1 MARKQYPETAL
12 LTAVA
17 GVGVL
22 IALTFILTLEDPHRF
37 PKSRAVGAYLGMK
50 PRRQQSGGR
59 DPELGISKEGDVYLR
74 KLLVQGAPRLKPCPD
89 TRRPTSEFTIIHCR
103 GRTDPAGLSTT
114 ACSPTGARSA
124 R

>member
-37 PKSRAVGAYLGMK
+37 PKSGLWRLPGDEA
-50 PRRQQSGGR
+50 RRRQSGGR
-59 DPELGISKEGDVYLR
+59 DPELGISKEGTCTC
-74 KLLVQGAPRLKPCPD
+74 GSCW
-89 TRRPTSEFTIIHCR
+89 C
-103 GRTDPAGLSTT
+103 
-114 ACSPTGARSA
+114 RSA
-124 R
+124 CDSGRQWVAIATCGVSGKG